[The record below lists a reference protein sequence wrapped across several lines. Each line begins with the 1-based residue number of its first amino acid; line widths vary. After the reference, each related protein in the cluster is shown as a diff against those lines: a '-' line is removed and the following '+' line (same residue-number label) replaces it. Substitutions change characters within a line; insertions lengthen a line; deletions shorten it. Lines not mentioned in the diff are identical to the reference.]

1 MTTELKSAN
10 SAKVGKIFKDAR
22 NDIGLSKNEV
32 AHALV
37 MNIKYIQAIE
47 SGNYSSFPSEGFAR
61 AYFIKYQDF
70 LSINCDFP
78 SIYNEDN
85 RKVEIIEKSI
95 TKINRSLIPFFKKA
109 LIIIF
114 IIFVSFSSYNAIFN
128 NDSSTNSK
136 NNSVSNSQNDQ
147 FIAQEISNN
156 IAEKDQ
162 PLVFEEDFYEEN
174 KANIENEASNLM
186 VDNKLR
192 LNFFDQCWIEI
203 YSRNELIA
211 NQLFQQGDVY
221 ILDIKKPFKVV
232 VGDADNVEGTYNG
245 DSIDFITN
253 ANRLRVNTITFNDE

>member
-1 MTTELKSAN
+1 M
-10 SAKVGKIFKDAR
+10 
-22 NDIGLSKNEV
+22 
-32 AHALV
+32 
-37 MNIKYIQAIE
+37 
-47 SGNYSSFPSEGFAR
+47 
-61 AYFIKYQDF
+61 
-70 LSINCDFP
+70 
-78 SIYNEDN
+78 
-85 RKVEIIEKSI
+85 
-95 TKINRSLIPFFKKA
+95 
-109 LIIIF
+109 IIIF

-156 IAEKDQ
+156 IAKKDQ
-162 PLVFEEDFYEEN
+162 PLVFEEAFYEEN

>member
-1 MTTELKSAN
+1 MINELKSAN
-10 SAKVGKIFKDAR
+10 SAKIGKIFKEAR
-22 NDIGLSKNEV
+22 NDLGISKRDI
-32 AHALV
+32 ADSLV
-37 MNIKYIQAIE
+37 MSLKYIEAIE
-47 SGNYSSFPSEGFAR
+47 SGNYAVFPSEGFAR

-156 IAEKDQ
+156 IAKKDQ
-162 PLVFEEDFYEEN
+162 PLVFEKAFYEEN